1 MVSSLQR
8 NLLHLSMYSTG
19 LNFASLASGSQVS
32 LSILARTSSSVF
44 WSALLPGFAHFPMIL
59 LDVQLSM

>member
-1 MVSSLQR
+1 
-8 NLLHLSMYSTG
+8 MYSTG

-44 WSALLPGFAHFPMIL
+44 WSALLPGFAHFPVIL
-59 LDVQLSM
+59 LDVQLSI